1 MDNNENMS
9 SKDMENKKLIL
20 IPKIED
26 YIEYMLNVIIKLPR
40 VEKFSIGNEY
50 KTSMYSMLENS
61 LYTAKINRKENIK
74 ETLKLSNKIDAELN
88 CQRIFLRILKKQ
100 KWIDEKKF
108 DVAMIKIYEI
118 GKIVGGLVKYYAKNN
133 QKWIW

>member
-1 MDNNENMS
+1 MENDENIS
-9 SKDMENKKLIL
+9 SKELENKKLVL

-26 YIEYMLNVIIKLPR
+26 YIEYMLNVITKLPR

-74 ETLKLSNKIDAELN
+74 ETLKLLNTIDAELN
-88 CQRIFLRILKKQ
+88 SQRIFLRIMKKQ

-108 DVAMIKIYEI
+108 DVAMSKIYEI
-118 GKIVGGLVKYYAKNN
+118 GKIVGGIIKATAKNY
-133 QKWIW
+133 KERI

>member
-1 MDNNENMS
+1 MENNENIS
-9 SKDMENKKLIL
+9 SKELENKKLVL

-26 YIEYMLNVIIKLPR
+26 YIEYMLNVIAKLPR

-74 ETLKLSNKIDAELN
+74 ETLKLLNKIDAELN

-118 GKIVGGLVKYYAKNN
+118 GKIVGGIIKANAKNY
-133 QKWIW
+133 KERI

>member
-74 ETLKLSNKIDAELN
+74 ETLKLLNKIDAELN

-118 GKIVGGLVKYYAKNN
+118 GKIVGGIIKANAKNY
-133 QKWIW
+133 KERIW

>member
-1 MDNNENMS
+1 MENDENIS
-9 SKDMENKKLIL
+9 SKELENKKLVL

-26 YIEYMLNVIIKLPR
+26 YIEYMLNVITKLPR

-74 ETLKLSNKIDAELN
+74 ETLKLLNTIDAELN
-88 CQRIFLRILKKQ
+88 SQRIFLRIMKRRFFPLRFFLQKRQAQWKQ
-100 KWIDEKKF
+100 FIRHLTSWHH
-108 DVAMIKIYEI
+108 
-118 GKIVGGLVKYYAKNN
+118 
-133 QKWIW
+133 

>member
-1 MDNNENMS
+1 MENNENMS
-9 SKDMENKKLIL
+9 LKDMENKKLIL

-26 YIEYMLNVIIKLPR
+26 YIEYMLNVITKLPR

-74 ETLKLSNKIDAELN
+74 ETLKLLNKIDAEIN
-88 CQRIFLRILKKQ
+88 CQRIFLRIMKKQ
-100 KWIDEKKF
+100 KWIDEKNS
-108 DVAMIKIYEI
+108 M
-118 GKIVGGLVKYYAKNN
+118 L
-133 QKWIW
+133 Q